1 MQVGSLVL
9 CVDVLNCKHGEEA
22 PIKESIYTIR
32 EILKVYGQEAVRLE
46 EIINAPQFYLLTG
59 YAEIAFRIEHFKEL
73 QSPMEIDIEYLIKEP
88 FSV

>member
-46 EIINAPQFYLLTG
+46 EIINAPQFIY
-59 YAEIAFRIEHFKEL
+59 
-73 QSPMEIDIEYLIKEP
+73 
-88 FSV
+88 